1 MQKFFSKVTANQVH
15 TLQPCMQ
22 QSMKKEGVCFLIG
35 KRKCMMAAVVFLA
48 MQKINCAANG
58 RLKRKDERLLITTI
72 KNVNKNCMIFFSL
85 EKNLF
90 NIVSGN

>member
-1 MQKFFSKVTANQVH
+1 
-15 TLQPCMQ
+15 
-22 QSMKKEGVCFLIG
+22 
-35 KRKCMMAAVVFLA
+35 MAAVVFLA